1 MNFLTYFTASVA
13 LMLGTIY
20 YAFYTYRQFYPTV
33 LFLVSSK
40 IAYLVIGNLVFA
52 VGLLVARI
60 FKNLFFG
67 QLRDTEVELLVDTAK
82 YTIPETCLALT
93 IFRNE
98 LSPTVFVLFGALI
111 FIKLLHK
118 LAKCRVEYQEQL
130 LPIPLASQMRVY
142 SLLITLGVMDL
153 TSTFLSVLY
162 VYTYGR
168 SVIILFGFEF
178 GLLILYTTNM
188 SMRFVIQ
195 VLDSMSEAGIASKG
209 LYLMLVDMICEVV
222 KFITYICLFG
232 LVFYYYGIPIHI
244 LRDVYMAFISCQRK
258 VMSFVKYMQLT
269 RNLDS
274 RFQDATPEEQAA
286 AGNCLVCH
294 EALTQGKKLQCGHV
308 FHLDCLR
315 MWLQHQQIC
324 PLCRAN
330 ISVTQEEA
338 PPVVVEVLNGP
349 VIRVDELIQGDNAP
363 GGPPAAPVPVEGA
376 APAAGAREPAGAPP
390 PAAPLTPPLAPPT
403 TLPAAANSAEGRS
416 LASRIALSAA
426 ASKIRPVDPLR
437 PRIFGVTQSREQLQ
451 QAASRRYPM
460 FCAVMA
466 EPDVAVLSDPVLL
479 SEEVRRIETVCF
491 FTVQ

>member
-1 MNFLTYFTASVA
+1 MCISGESFSSESGYFWLAGNVAKIFKHFAHISSPIVMKFSTYFAASVM
-13 LMLGTIY
+13 LMIGTVY
-20 YAFYTYRQFYPTV
+20 YAFYSYRQFYPTV

-40 IAYLVIGNLVFA
+40 TAYIVTGNLVLA
-52 VGLLVARI
+52 VGLMIARI

-98 LSPTVFVLFGALI
+98 LTPTVGILFGALI

-118 LAKCRVEYQEQL
+118 LSKCRVEYQEQL
-130 LPIPLASQMRVY
+130 LPIPLGAQMRVY
-142 SLLITLGVMDL
+142 TLLTALSVIDL
-153 TSTFLSVLY
+153 AGSFLSVMY

-178 GLLILYTTNM
+178 GLLVLYTINM
-188 SMRFVIQ
+188 SVRFVIQ
-195 VLDSMSEAGIASKG
+195 ILDSLTEAGIPSKG
-209 LYLMLVDMICEVV
+209 LYLMLTDVVCEVV
-222 KFITYICLFG
+222 KFITYVCLFG

-244 LRDVYMAFISCQRK
+244 LRDVYMSFLSCQRK

-274 RFQDATPEEQAA
+274 RFEDATPEELAT

-324 PLCRAN
+324 PLCR
-330 ISVTQEEA
+330 
-338 PPVVVEVLNGP
+338 
-349 VIRVDELIQGDNAP
+349 
-363 GGPPAAPVPVEGA
+363 
-376 APAAGAREPAGAPP
+376 
-390 PAAPLTPPLAPPT
+390 
-403 TLPAAANSAEGRS
+403 
-416 LASRIALSAA
+416 
-426 ASKIRPVDPLR
+426 
-437 PRIFGVTQSREQLQ
+437 
-451 QAASRRYPM
+451 
-460 FCAVMA
+460 
-466 EPDVAVLSDPVLL
+466 
-479 SEEVRRIETVCF
+479 
-491 FTVQ
+491 